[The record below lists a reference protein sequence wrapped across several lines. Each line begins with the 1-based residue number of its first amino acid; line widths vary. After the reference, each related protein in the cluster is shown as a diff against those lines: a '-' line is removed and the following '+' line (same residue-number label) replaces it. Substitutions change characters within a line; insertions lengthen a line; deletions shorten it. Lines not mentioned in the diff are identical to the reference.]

1 LPLNKKKINYRVF
14 IWVGIAFMGLGII
27 FMLAVNTVVGIA
39 LLAVGLGNWA
49 VGVSGKKSKER

>member
-1 LPLNKKKINYRVF
+1 
-14 IWVGIAFMGLGII
+14 
-27 FMLAVNTVVGIA
+27 MLAVNTVVGIA